1 MKRDHFSALDASLW
15 PAGKTS
21 PKTRPDASKGDRK
34 FCSTGDGARL
44 CRVSIIVKALNEEQ
58 HIASTLE
65 SALRAVRL
73 VGGEVILA
81 DSHSSDRTVEI
92 ARRYPVRI
100 VQLRHPAERRCGVG
114 PQLGF
119 AHARGEFIYL
129 VDGDM
134 QLAEGFLPQA
144 LAFMHGRTE
153 IAGVSGRVRE
163 MHTDT
168 HEYLAR
174 EEQWAAVPTGLAS
187 RLDGGGLYRR
197 RAIESVAYLSN
208 RNLHS
213 YEEFDLAARLRCEGW
228 DLWRLPID
236 AVSHYG
242 HETPP
247 YTLLLKRWRS
257 GYIWGLGELLR
268 ANLGMDRLPLVL
280 REVREL
286 RLYAAVLVW
295 WLALLALPWLT
306 FLPLTLGQRL
316 AAELLLMVFP
326 VALMSWRKRSFARG
340 LYALTSWCM
349 HAAGMVRGFARK
361 PVDPQQPIAS
371 CVLQE
376 AGYAPAPAAASARM
390 PVAVAAAMAS
400 TAPLQNGQHAS

>member
-1 MKRDHFSALDASLW
+1 MKREHLSDLGCTSW
-15 PAGKTS
+15 PAAGQ
-21 PKTRPDASKGDRK
+21 GN
-34 FCSTGDGARL
+34 GGARIAGGQTP
-44 CRVSIIVKALNEEQ
+44 CRVSIIVKALNEEKR
-58 HIASTLE
+58 IASTLE
-65 SALRAVRL
+65 SALRAVRQ

-81 DSHSSDRTVEI
+81 DSYSSDRTVEI

-100 VQLRHPAERRCGVG
+100 VQLMHPADRCCGAG

-119 AHARGEFIYL
+119 AHALGEFIYL

-134 QLAEGFLPQA
+134 QLAEDFLPQA

-153 IAGVSGRVRE
+153 IAGVSGRVLE
-163 MHTDT
+163 MHTENP
-168 HEYLAR
+168 EYQAR
-174 EEQWAAVPTGLAS
+174 HEQWAAVPSGLAS

-197 RAIESVAYLSN
+197 RAIESVVYLSD

-213 YEEFDLAARLRCEGW
+213 YEEFDLAARLRSEGW
-228 DLWRLPID
+228 DLWRLPIE

-247 YTLLLKRWRS
+247 YTLLLRRWRS

-268 ANLGMDRLPLVL
+268 ASLKHDHLPLVL

-295 WLALLALPWLT
+295 WLALLTLPFLT

-316 AAELLLMVFP
+316 VADALLLAFP
-326 VALMSWRKRSFARG
+326 VLVMSWRKRSFERG
-340 LYALTSWCM
+340 LYAVASWCV
-349 HAAGMVRGFARK
+349 HAAGLLRGLARK
-361 PVDPQQPIAS
+361 QVDPKQPLARR
-371 CVLQE
+371 VLQE
-376 AGYAPAPAAASARM
+376 AGYVAAPAPGCGTAEPLKRRAAASAG
-390 PVAVAAAMAS
+390 
-400 TAPLQNGQHAS
+400 PLAKVQQLQDGRHAS